1 MLELKNKKW
10 ILLALFLL
18 SVAAGVSYPVIKII
32 RYDFGTR
39 PAVYRFE
46 AGIVDPY
53 DPFRGRYVTLSP
65 LPTEVILEEDKDFDD
80 YENVYAVLANDGRGI
95 AQVVDL
101 IEKPESGKDAVL
113 VPYYWPRVI
122 QDPTDE
128 EAGKYSYRIRLPF
141 TRFYMNEKL
150 APAAERAVDEALRR
164 NDGTCTIVVNI
175 YKDGN
180 YAIKDLEINGTPI
193 RQYIEEHKE
202 TD

>member
-1 MLELKNKKW
+1 MRNKKW

-18 SVAAGVSYPVIKII
+18 TVAAGVAYPVVKIV
-32 RYDFGTR
+32 RYDFPLTP

-65 LPTEVILEEDKDFDD
+65 LPSEVVLHEEKDFGYGDD
-80 YENVYAVLANDGRGI
+80 AYAVLSVDVRGI

-101 IEKPESGKDAVL
+101 AEKPQAGKDAVR
-113 VPYYWPRVI
+113 VNVYWPRRVR
-122 QDPTDE
+122 DRDGEETD
-128 EAGKYSYRIRLPF
+128 AYAYRISLPF

-150 APAAERAVDEALRR
+150 APEAERVVEEAARR
-164 NDGTCTIVVNI
+164 NDGACVIVVNI

-180 YAIKDLEINGTPI
+180 YSIKDLELEGMPI
-193 RQYIEEHKE
+193 REYLKQHPREE
-202 TD
+202 D